1 MIAAFYG
8 KLEYIKHLRRYGAE
22 YGLRD
27 KAGLSAIHYAVDGGN
42 VQAIEWMILDGADV
56 NAKDN
61 NGWTPLIR
69 SASVGGN
76 ADVANILIKFKAKID
91 VVDKENKNA
100 LLIATINGNLPFVKV
115 LVENG
120 ANYKLKNNFG
130 KSLYDLAVSM
140 DRKVI

>member
-8 KLEYIKHLRRYGAE
+8 KLEYIKMLRRYGAE
-22 YGLRD
+22 YDLKD
-27 KAGLSAIHYAVDGGN
+27 KAGLSAIHYAVDGAN
-42 VQAIEWMILDGADV
+42 VQAIEWMLLDGADV

-69 SASVGGN
+69 SASVSGS
-76 ADVANILIKFKAKID
+76 ADVAKMLIKFKAKID

-100 LLIATINGNLPFVKV
+100 LLIATINGNLPLVKV

-120 ANYKLKNNFG
+120 ANYRLKNNFG

-140 DRKVI
+140 ERKVI